1 MTMSCRT
8 RTWQRSK
15 QWWTRR
21 ISDGAT
27 DCGEA
32 RDELRTMAVE
42 GAHAWVRSLFCG
54 SGVAQH
60 CGGGPGWRVEDVA
73 RLATLGGK
81 FAKKDAKKIAKSNK
95 KVKAE
100 REL

>member
-1 MTMSCRT
+1 
-8 RTWQRSK
+8 
-15 QWWTRR
+15 
-21 ISDGAT
+21 
-27 DCGEA
+27 
-32 RDELRTMAVE
+32 
-42 GAHAWVRSLFCG
+42 
-54 SGVAQH
+54 
-60 CGGGPGWRVEDVA
+60 VEDVA